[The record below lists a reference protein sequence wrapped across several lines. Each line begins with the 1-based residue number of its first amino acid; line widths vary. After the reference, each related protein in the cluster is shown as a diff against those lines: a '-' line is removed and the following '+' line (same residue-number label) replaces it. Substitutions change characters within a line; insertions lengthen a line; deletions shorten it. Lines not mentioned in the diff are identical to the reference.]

1 MSTIHARIKEQRL
14 KMGYT
19 LAQIADM
26 LNVKEATVQRYESG
40 EIKNLKHDTIV
51 NLANILKCSPA
62 YLMGWTD
69 NTSKDNDTQKIKGV
83 KIPVIGTVAAGI
95 PIEAIENIID
105 YEEIPKEMAQ
115 SSEYFALKIKG
126 DSMAPRILN
135 GDVVIVKKQSDVDSG
150 DIAIVLING
159 DEATVKCLKKQDDGI
174 ILTAYNIDV
183 WEPKYY
189 SRKDI
194 QNLPITVLGKVV
206 ELRGKF

>member
-1 MSTIHARIKEQRL
+1 MNNLPEKIIFYMKEKDVSYSQLSTLTGLSKSSL
-14 KMGYT
+14 
-19 LAQIADM
+19 
-26 LNVKEATVQRYESG
+26 QRYATGTTSKIPIEAISKI
-40 EIKNLKHDTIV
+40 ETALNLNKGT
-51 NLANILKCSPA
+51 
-62 YLMGWTD
+62 LMGWTD
-69 NTSKDNDTQKIKGV
+69 NTSKDSNTPKIKGV

-105 YEEIPKEMAQ
+105 YEEIPEEMAQ
-115 SSEYFALKIKG
+115 SGEYFALKIKG

-189 SRKDI
+189 SNKDI
-194 QNLPITVLGKVV
+194 QNLPISVLGKVV